1 MTSAHR
7 DPVIRTMPRP
17 ADINL
22 NGHIFGGWILSQM
35 DIAGGIASIRVA
47 GGRVATVTVEAMKFH
62 QPILITDVVSVYAE
76 VVKTG
81 RTSITVHMEVTAKRR
96 EEENEVKVTEGT
108 FIYVKIDDDGRPVP
122 LEGQ

>member
-1 MTSAHR
+1 MTDNHR

-47 GGRVATVTVEAMKFH
+47 GGRVATVAVEAMKFH
-62 QPILITDVVSVYAE
+62 QPILITDLVSVYAE
-76 VVKTG
+76 VVRTG
-81 RTSITVHMEVTAKRR
+81 RTSITVNMEVMAKRR
-96 EEENEVKVTEGT
+96 EEESEVKVTEGT

-122 LEGQ
+122 LDGQ

>member
-1 MTSAHR
+1 
-7 DPVIRTMPRP
+7 MPRP